1 MAQIPSNPPDEA
13 TSEHRPGSGFLLIKS
28 PKATLS
34 FSLYATIR
42 YLNQQGLDD
51 SYTDY
56 FGRTI
61 MLDRRNDIQFQKA
74 TLYFKG
80 WLVNPDFRYVLYVWT
95 SNTSQGLGSQVV
107 VAGNLQY
114 RISRFLDVGAG
125 IGGLPTSRSLL
136 GPWPFWLRQDAR
148 PMAEEFFRGSF
159 TTGIWAQGEIVP
171 GLYYKTMLG
180 NNLSQLGIDA
190 GQLDD
195 GFDTWSSALWW
206 TTNDYGRLA
215 TFGDFERH
223 EKAASILGGSFTRSN
238 ETRQSQPGSEAPE
251 NSQIR
256 LADGTGL
263 FTLNALGDNTQVLA
277 AKYQMAS
284 FHGGLKYK
292 GLSLDAEYYL
302 RWVSD
307 FDVLGDVP
315 VTSLFDHGFSV
326 QASSM
331 LVDKTLQLYG
341 TGSYIDG
348 EYGQPWEV
356 TAGLNWYVLKSRML
370 RLNPEV
376 IFVEKSP
383 VGYLSYPTL
392 VGATGTVF
400 MVNLEL
406 FY

>member
-1 MAQIPSNPPDEA
+1 
-13 TSEHRPGSGFLLIKS
+13 
-28 PKATLS
+28 
-34 FSLYATIR
+34 
-42 YLNQQGLDD
+42 
-51 SYTDY
+51 
-56 FGRTI
+56 

-263 FTLNALGDNTQVLA
+263 FALNALGDNTQVLA

-284 FHGGLKYK
+284 FHGGLKYQ

-356 TAGLNWYVLKSRML
+356 TAGLNWYLLKSRML